1 MGTNQSRSKCRSGV
15 NNNSSR
21 KNTDSCYRGGG
32 CDDDELFTAAGRR
45 KKSIVLQRRDE
56 FPERIRI
63 AIDEARERR
72 KSSKKPKIFL
82 AQVQNALAD
91 WIFEAAGESG
101 SGGGK
106 DGFAS
111 RGLDDRRDTRRQVEI
126 ALRCFPEVLRQR
138 RYGLF
143 PIMWLSKSIRSASF
157 IPLFAKLGVELGIFQ
172 DCDRGGLVFGANG
185 MDVFSQLAA
194 SSCCRRRDVAEED
207 EDERRENRREGDDA
221 SHQRE
226 VDVLFLGVYEELRAM
241 NLMKRSD
248 IRAFKIM
255 DILCRQKVFPERR
268 FRYFVDWD
276 PSVLL
281 SDNNNNGGGGC
292 DSSNKTVSIRLIKR
306 FFDKK
311 DISGLKMLFEL
322 AVRYYPVELGFLFD
336 TMYSVDGEKKPSSF
350 RKKKKRSSFE
360 KKKKKKHHPGSKRR
374 INVNDDM
381 NRSDHTAMSLNS
393 NNNNSDHSRTSIV
406 PLFEHSTSLFE
417 FACDVHG
424 RETVEA
430 LVDSMLHDR
439 MTKDPDFTRKALV
452 RAAIGDEER
461 GAAEI
466 VYRLLRKDPTV
477 LLLR

>member
-1 MGTNQSRSKCRSGV
+1 MGTNQSRSKRSGV
-15 NNNSSR
+15 NNR
-21 KNTDSCYRGGG
+21 KTDSYRGGG
-32 CDDDELFTAAGRR
+32 GGGDDELFTATGRR
-45 KKSIVLQRRDE
+45 KKSILLQRREE

-63 AIDEARERR
+63 AIAEAGERR
-72 KSSKKPKIFL
+72 KSSKNHKIFL

-91 WIFEAAGESG
+91 WVFEAAGESMSG
-101 SGGGK
+101 SGGK

-157 IPLFAKLGVELGIFQ
+157 IPLFAKLGVELGVFQ

-194 SSCCRRRDVAEED
+194 SSCCCCRVVEDVGTSSSSGGT
-207 EDERRENRREGDDA
+207 RKNRRKGDDA

-226 VDVLFLGVYEELRAM
+226 VDARFLGVFEELRAM

-281 SDNNNNGGGGC
+281 SDNGVGGC
-292 DSSNKTVSIRLIKR
+292 DSNKTVSIRFIKR

-322 AVRYYPVELGFLFD
+322 AVRYYPLELGFLFD

-350 RKKKKRSSFE
+350 RKKKRSSFGN
-360 KKKKKKHHPGSKRR
+360 KKKKHPDSGGSKRR
-374 INVNDDM
+374 MNVNDDM
-381 NRSDHTAMSLNS
+381 NRSDHTAMSLGS
-393 NNNNSDHSRTSIV
+393 NSDHSRTSI

-424 RETVEA
+424 REAVEA
-430 LVDSMLHDR
+430 LVDSMLHDL

-452 RAAIGDEER
+452 RAATTAVGGDEDCNG
-461 GAAEI
+461 GAAET
-466 VYRLLRKDPTV
+466 VYRLLRKDPSV
-477 LLLR
+477 LLR